1 VINEAHTTLT
11 LVGCS
16 KPSLKERSQF
26 KNWFLYLKE
35 TKIEEQMK
43 QNTCKINNNKD

>member
-1 VINEAHTTLT
+1 MGQKAKQIRKYAVINEAHTTLT

-26 KNWFLYLKE
+26 KN
-35 TKIEEQMK
+35 
-43 QNTCKINNNKD
+43 